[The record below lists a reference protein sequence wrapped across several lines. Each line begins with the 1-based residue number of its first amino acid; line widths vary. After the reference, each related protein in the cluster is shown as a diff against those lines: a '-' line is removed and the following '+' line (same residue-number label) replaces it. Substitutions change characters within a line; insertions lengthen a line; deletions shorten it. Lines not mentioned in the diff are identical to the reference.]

1 MNKAGLLERE
11 ELKLECHGSLDHA
24 GAIEQ
29 MRAIDLAMQR
39 YFESRNWIVARN
51 KELPGLQRRLGHSE
65 LNWRN

>member
-1 MNKAGLLERE
+1 MNKSGLLERD
-11 ELKLECHGSLDHA
+11 ELKKECYGSLDHA

-51 KELPGLQRRLGHSE
+51 KELPGLQRRSGHSE

>member
-1 MNKAGLLERE
+1 MNKLGLLERD
-11 ELKLECHGSLDHA
+11 ELKKECYGSFDGG

-51 KELPGLQRRLGHSE
+51 KELPRLPSRTGPSDLH
-65 LNWRN
+65 

>member
-1 MNKAGLLERE
+1 MNKLGLLERN
-11 ELKLECHGSLDHA
+11 ELKKEYHGSLDQA

-39 YFESRNWIVARN
+39 YFESRDWISARN
-51 KELPGLQRRLGHSE
+51 KELPRLQRRSGHSE